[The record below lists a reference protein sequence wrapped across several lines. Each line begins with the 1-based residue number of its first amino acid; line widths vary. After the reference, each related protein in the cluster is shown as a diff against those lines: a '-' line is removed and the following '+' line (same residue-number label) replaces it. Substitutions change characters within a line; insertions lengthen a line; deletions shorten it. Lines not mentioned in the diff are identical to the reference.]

1 MDNLHYLLQKASSN
15 SNKNLEILPNFFSQ
29 DEKQLLSQK
38 SVSIVGTNGKTSTA
52 TVLNELLSRNGLST
66 TLFTSP
72 HLVNVNER
80 IQIKKEIIKDI
91 DLDRGMEKV
100 RVFEATNKITLG
112 YFESIFLIAA
122 TYFLNNNLDIFIV
135 EAGIGGRLDTTSILN
150 SQIVCLTN
158 IGLDHT
164 ELLGTT
170 IEKILHE
177 KILVSKNVKQFIN
190 GSIEIHTKYEHLIKE
205 SLKVKNVDYHLG
217 FITDEYVNSSSIVET
232 NYLKSNQSNA
242 IKVSK
247 VILGNLNKTDK
258 FKNDPLYLKKINKMK
273 TEGRFQVVQNLPS
286 LKIIDGAHN
295 PSGIQAFFDL
305 LEYSYNIDDVKN
317 FDCYVG
323 FNKNK
328 DYREMLKTIWLKNYL
343 NIKVLEDG
351 SFFKQQKT
359 YTLEK
364 FFIANNKDI
373 QKSTLKEFHLSN
385 KPSILLGS
393 LYLIGEYI
401 KEYK

>member
-15 SNKNLEILPNFFSQ
+15 SNKNLEILSNFFSQ
-29 DEKQLLSQK
+29 EEKQLLTQR

-52 TVLNELLSRNGLST
+52 TVLNELLSRNDLST
-66 TLFTSP
+66 ILFTSP

-100 RVFEATNKITLG
+100 RVFEDKNKITLG

-170 IEKILHE
+170 IEEILHE

-190 GSIEIHTKYEHLIKE
+190 GSAEIHTKYEHLIKE
-205 SLKVKNVDYHLG
+205 SLKLKNEDYHLG
-217 FITDEYVNSSSIVET
+217 FKDDEYVNSSSIVRT

-247 VILGNLNKTDK
+247 VILGNLNKTDN
-258 FKNDPLYLKKINKMK
+258 FNNDPLYLENIKKMK
-273 TEGRFQVVQNLPS
+273 TEGRFQVIQNLPS

-295 PSGIQAFFDL
+295 PSGIKAFFDL
-305 LEYSYNIDDVKN
+305 LEYSYNIGDINN

-328 DYREMLKTIWLKNYL
+328 DYREMLKTIWLKRYL

>member
-1 MDNLHYLLQKASSN
+1 M
-15 SNKNLEILPNFFSQ
+15 
-29 DEKQLLSQK
+29 
-38 SVSIVGTNGKTSTA
+38 
-52 TVLNELLSRNGLST
+52 
-66 TLFTSP
+66 
-72 HLVNVNER
+72 
-80 IQIKKEIIKDI
+80 
-91 DLDRGMEKV
+91 
-100 RVFEATNKITLG
+100 
-112 YFESIFLIAA
+112 
-122 TYFLNNNLDIFIV
+122 
-135 EAGIGGRLDTTSILN
+135 
-150 SQIVCLTN
+150 
-158 IGLDHT
+158 
-164 ELLGTT
+164 
-170 IEKILHE
+170 
-177 KILVSKNVKQFIN
+177 
-190 GSIEIHTKYEHLIKE
+190 
-205 SLKVKNVDYHLG
+205 
-217 FITDEYVNSSSIVET
+217 
-232 NYLKSNQSNA
+232 KSNQSNA

-247 VILGNLNKTDK
+247 VILGNLNKTDN
-258 FKNDPLYLKKINKMK
+258 FNNDPLYLENIKKMK
-273 TEGRFQVVQNLPS
+273 TEGRFQVIQNLPS

-295 PSGIQAFFDL
+295 PSGIKAFFDL
-305 LEYSYNIDDVKN
+305 LEYSYNIGDVNN

-328 DYREMLKTIWLKNYL
+328 DYREMLKTIWLKRYL